1 MNQRSLKTRFLGA
14 TKWTLIGHVLSQLLR
29 FGSSLILTRLLSPD
43 LYGVM
48 AVGYMVITGL
58 TMMSD
63 VGLAAGVI
71 QSKRGDEPTYLNVTW
86 IVGIVRGVAIML
98 ATLALGGALAL
109 GLGKS
114 WLPVNSV
121 FTDPRIPSLLAVVSI
136 YALVSGFEST
146 RTLFARRHLKL
157 EHLTKIDLVCQVTST
172 VCILAWAWVSPSLWA
187 LTFGWI
193 VGAAMKTLLTHI
205 ALPGPPNRLEWDRNA
220 FRELLQFGK
229 WIFVSSTLTY
239 FLQMGDELLLAAFV
253 DAKTMGQYSLAML
266 LMGALQAAI
275 LKISTQAVMPAL
287 SEVVRNRPAEL
298 KTTLY
303 RIRLPMDM
311 VCLIAAGALVYLGE
325 PIVRILYD
333 SRYASAGWML
343 SLLGLSLVAARLHVF
358 EQCLIAIGK
367 LRWLVVLNVGRL
379 TTLYTIVPFG
389 FHIAGARGAITGIAV
404 SFVANAVFI
413 LALQARLKLFNVFR
427 ELLAIPIYGVGLGVG
442 WVFSHVLP

>member
-1 MNQRSLKTRFLGA
+1 M
-14 TKWTLIGHVLSQLLR
+14 LSQLLR

-58 TMMSD
+58 MMMSD
-63 VGLAAGVI
+63 VGLSSGVI
-71 QSKRGDEPTYLNVTW
+71 QSKRGDDPTYLNVTW
-86 IVGIVRGVAIML
+86 IVGIARGVVIML

-109 GLGKS
+109 GLGTG
-114 WLPVNSV
+114 WLPAHSV
-121 FTDPRIPSLLAVVSI
+121 FTDPRIPSLLGVVSI
-136 YALVSGFEST
+136 YALVAGFEST

-157 EHLTKIDLVCQVTST
+157 EQLTKIELACQFTST

-193 VGAAMKTLLTHI
+193 VGATLKTVLTHV
-205 ALPGPPNRLEWDRNA
+205 ALPGPPNRFEWDRSA

-229 WIFVSSTLTY
+229 WVFVSSTLTY

-287 SEVVRNRPAEL
+287 SEVARNRPAEM
-298 KTTLY
+298 KPTLY
-303 RIRLPMDM
+303 RIRLPLDV
-311 VCLIAAGALVYLGE
+311 VCLISAGGLVYLGE

-333 SRYASAGWML
+333 ARYAFAGWML

-358 EQCLIAIGK
+358 EQCLIAMGK
-367 LRWLVVLNVGRL
+367 LKWLVGLNVARL
-379 TTLYTIVPFG
+379 IALYTIVPFG
-389 FHIAGARGAITGIAV
+389 FYIAGTRGAVTGIAV

-413 LALQARLKLFNVFR
+413 LALQARLGLLNFRR
-427 ELLAIPIYGVGLGVG
+427 ELLAIPIYGVGLGAG
-442 WVFSHVLP
+442 WLFSRVLA

>member
-1 MNQRSLKTRFLGA
+1 
-14 TKWTLIGHVLSQLLR
+14 VLSQLLR

-63 VGLAAGVI
+63 VGLTAGVI
-71 QSKRGDEPTYLNVTW
+71 QSKRGDDPTYLNVTW
-86 IVGIVRGVAIML
+86 IVGIARGVVIML
-98 ATLALGGALAL
+98 ATLGLGGALAV
-109 GLGKS
+109 GLGKG
-114 WLPVNSV
+114 WLPAHSV

-136 YALVSGFEST
+136 YALVAGFEST

-157 EHLTKIDLVCQVTST
+157 EHLTKIDLACQVTST

-193 VGAAMKTLLTHI
+193 VGAAMKTVLTHV
-205 ALPGPPNRLEWDRNA
+205 ALPGPPNRFEWDRNA
-220 FRELLQFGK
+220 FRELVQFGK

-266 LMGALQAAI
+266 LMGALQAAV

-287 SEVVRNRPAEL
+287 SEVARNRPSEL

-303 RIRLPMDM
+303 RIRLPMDL

-367 LRWLVVLNVGRL
+367 LRWLVILNIARL
-379 TTLYTIVPFG
+379 IALYTIVPFG
-389 FHIAGARGAITGIAV
+389 FHIAGSRGAITGIAV

-413 LALQARLKLFNVFR
+413 LALQARLGLFNLRR
-427 ELLAIPIYGVGLGVG
+427 ELMAVPIYGAGLGTG
-442 WVFSHVLP
+442 WMFSLVLP